1 MSRVPTSWCV
11 FSDRMRRRV
20 AGCVLFLCLMP
31 AMLPVLSHAQSEQV
45 FEFDIPPQPLD
56 QALKSFAAT
65 TDFLL
70 SYDAAMTRGRVSTG
84 ITGRYAPVE
93 ALTRL
98 LTDTG
103 LNYRF
108 ANENTITL
116 QPVNNPIL
124 TPVVPPQSQS
134 FPPGANERPSGD
146 SEKAVKQ
153 KLVKVPEILVKDVR
167 QRGDDTTSYVAEET
181 SASTKT
187 DTPLLETPQT
197 INVVTR
203 AEMNTRLVQNVS
215 QAVMYTPGVL
225 TEMYGPA
232 MRDDYFNIRGFDA
245 PQFLD
250 GLGLVGV
257 NYGNLRIEPYG
268 LERVEILKG
277 PASMLY
283 GQSSP
288 GGLVNM
294 TSKRPTEVP
303 ARELLL
309 TGGSFGRIQGGLDL
323 GGPIDEQGRLLFRIT
338 ALGRHSDTQIDFAK
352 DDRYFIAPSLTWRPS
367 RNTSFTILSQFQKDD
382 AGNTLQFLP
391 PEGSLLGNPNGRIPI
406 NRFVGE
412 PEFDRWKR
420 QQYTAGYAMEHRF
433 NESWKLEQ
441 NFRYAHVRTDYPTT
455 FYLDFVRDGD
465 GAPVDF
471 RTISRLAGLYRDLA
485 NTATLDTRVQGA
497 FETGLL
503 RHTLLFG
510 VDYRRLWGRSQRG
523 FSDSPELDVYAPIY
537 NQPWVRPEIDFASAQ
552 QRDQIGLYTQDQ
564 IKYNRVLLTLGARY
578 DFVNADTQINDL
590 FLNEQSAIRQ
600 RDNAATYRVGLSYL
614 FDSGIAPYV
623 SYATSF
629 QPEAGTDFSGTPF
642 KPTTGQQYEAGI
654 KFKPVGYN
662 ALLTVSVYHLLRQN
676 IVTPD
681 LTPGHFGFNV
691 QTGEAR
697 AQGFEVEGK
706 ANLTQALG
714 LIAGYSFTDTKVTES
729 NDPATLGRR
738 LSLTPKHQA
747 SFWMDYGFQDGPLAG
762 LNLGGGTRY
771 TGSNFGDLANS
782 LKAPSYVLFDAAVRY
797 DLRLVHDSLRGAELS
812 VNLNN
817 LLDREYVAT
826 CADASCFYGSR
837 RTVYA
842 SLRYRW

>member
-1 MSRVPTSWCV
+1 MSRVPMSWCV
-11 FSDRMRRRV
+11 YWDQMRRRV
-20 AGCVLFLCLMP
+20 AMCVVFLCLMQAP
-31 AMLPVLSHAQSEQV
+31 APLLSRAQSDHV
-45 FEFDIPPQPLD
+45 FEFDIPAQPLD
-56 QALKSFAAT
+56 HALKSFAAT

-70 SYDAAMTRGRVSTG
+70 SYEAAMTAGLVSTG
-84 ITGRYAPVE
+84 VTGRYTSVD
-93 ALTRL
+93 ALRRL

-108 ANENTITL
+108 ANDTTITL
-116 QPVNNPIL
+116 QPVSSPVP
-124 TPVVPPQSQS
+124 TPVAPPQSQTV
-134 FPPGANERPSGD
+134 PTGTHEQPSGGN
-146 SEKAVKQ
+146 ENAVNQ
-153 KLVKVPEILVKDVR
+153 KPVKVPEILVKDVR
-167 QRGDDTTSYVAEET
+167 QRDDTTSYVAEET
-181 SASTKT
+181 STATKT
-187 DTPLLETPQT
+187 DTPLIETPQT
-197 INVVTR
+197 INVITR
-203 AEMNTRLVQNVS
+203 AEMNTRLVQNIS
-215 QAVMYTPGVL
+215 QAVMYTPGIL
-225 TEMYGPA
+225 TEMYGPV

-250 GLGLVGV
+250 GLGLVGI

-294 TSKRPTEVP
+294 TSKRPTEAPV
-303 ARELLL
+303 REILL
-309 TGGSFGRIQGGLDL
+309 TGGSFKRMQAGIDL
-323 GGPIDEQGRLLFRIT
+323 GGPIDEKGRFLYRIT
-338 ALGRHSDTQIDFAK
+338 ALGRYSDTQIDFAK
-352 DDRYFIAPSLTWRPS
+352 DNRYFIAPSLTWRPNA
-367 RNTSFTILSQFQKDD
+367 NTSFTILSQFQKDD

-412 PEFDRWKR
+412 PGFDRWKR
-420 QQYTAGYAMEHRF
+420 QQYTMGYALEHRF

-441 NFRYAHVRTDYPTT
+441 NFRFAHVRTDYPTT

-465 GAPVDF
+465 ENPVDF

-485 NTATLDTRVQGA
+485 NTATLDTRLQGA
-497 FETGLL
+497 FDTAML
-503 RHTLLFG
+503 RHTVLMG

-523 FSDSPELDVYAPIY
+523 FSDSPTLDVYAPLY
-537 NQPWVRPEIDFASAQ
+537 DQPWTTPVIDFTTAQ
-552 QRDQIGLYTQDQ
+552 QRDQVGVYAQDQ
-564 IKYNRVLLTLGARY
+564 VKYDRWILTLGARY
-578 DFVNADTQINDL
+578 DFANTDTQTTDL
-590 FLNEQSAIRQ
+590 LFDERATTRQ

-623 SYATSF
+623 SYSTSF
-629 QPEAGTDFSGTPF
+629 QPEAGTDFGGTPF

-654 KFKPVGYN
+654 KFKPAGYD
-662 ALLTVSVYHLLRQN
+662 ALLTVSAYHLLRQN

-691 QTGEAR
+691 QTGEALAR
-697 AQGFEVEGK
+697 GIEVEAK
-706 ANLTQALG
+706 ANLTQSLG
-714 LIAGYSFTDTKVTES
+714 IIAGYAFTDTKVTES
-729 NDPATLGRR
+729 NDPLTLGRR

-747 SFWMDYGFQDGPLAG
+747 SFWLDYGFQEGPLAG

-771 TGSNFGDLANS
+771 TGSNYGDLSNS

-797 DLRLVHDSLRGAELS
+797 DLRRVHDSLRGAELS

-826 CADASCFYGSR
+826 CADAACFYGVR